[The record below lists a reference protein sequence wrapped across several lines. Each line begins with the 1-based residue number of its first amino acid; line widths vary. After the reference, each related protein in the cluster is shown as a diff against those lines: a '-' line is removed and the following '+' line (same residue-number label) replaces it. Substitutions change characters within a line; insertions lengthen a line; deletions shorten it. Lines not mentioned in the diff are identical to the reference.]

1 MGLIP
6 AGRIEQ
12 KVIRFEGSADGGSR
26 ERRGIEHGNFE
37 ACEAHRTD
45 ARQKAQMSL
54 FEVGGQANPLTPNF
68 IFLLLVET

>member
-1 MGLIP
+1 MPLVLISP
-6 AGRIEQ
+6 IGCAGSSKRFRNVP
-12 KVIRFEGSADGGSR
+12 KVG
-26 ERRGIEHGNFE
+26 
-37 ACEAHRTD
+37 CEAHRTD